1 MRGGTV
7 RNADT
12 PFPDTG
18 QRRGRRRA
26 VRHSGGSSRPANWRS
41 AVPAAADGSIAGK
54 RPHAVGTAVFS
65 GTDTEQNG
73 GDPGNDTGAGVA
85 AGEKTAD
92 TAAAGVV
99 VLELL

>member
-1 MRGGTV
+1 M
-7 RNADT
+7 
-12 PFPDTG
+12 
-18 QRRGRRRA
+18 
-26 VRHSGGSSRPANWRS
+26 
-41 AVPAAADGSIAGK
+41 SIAGK